1 MNRKAENLTMS
12 SSSDQNSIPEFS
24 SVPSTP
30 TPAMAKSAR
39 RLMAGSN
46 KQFDKITQT
55 IALRKRELQ
64 KRKRGKRS
72 FKKRNFKIN

>member
-1 MNRKAENLTMS
+1 MIRDKNHKFYTPA
-12 SSSDQNSIPEFS
+12 
-24 SVPSTP
+24 TP
-30 TPAMAKSAR
+30 TPAIAKSAR

-64 KRKRGKRS
+64 RRKREEKEAS
-72 FKKRNFKIN
+72 KKETSTEM

>member
-1 MNRKAENLTMS
+1 MVRFLGESTAQQSAYRFYLTFIAS
-12 SSSDQNSIPEFS
+12 FI
-24 SVPSTP
+24 
-30 TPAMAKSAR
+30 AR

-64 KRKRGKRS
+64 KRKREEKEAS
-72 FKKRNFKIN
+72 KKETSTEM